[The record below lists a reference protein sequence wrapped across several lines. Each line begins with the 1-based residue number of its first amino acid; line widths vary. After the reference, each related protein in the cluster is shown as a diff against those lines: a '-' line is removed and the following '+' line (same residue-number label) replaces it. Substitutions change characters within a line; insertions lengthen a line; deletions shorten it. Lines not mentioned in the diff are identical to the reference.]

1 MPLLCPRPPGW
12 SQVLGWAFPV
22 LSRRLAE
29 ALGWHRAPVL
39 SSAGPGRGPRAMS
52 STRLLFVELYRWVRR
67 VRQLRQEESMD
78 ELNRLTTKEGDS
90 SFKCRSVLAPE
101 PAFCPTYWA
110 ASQEGRGKILGSSKY
125 DSGGS
130 SLQRRNLQQLI
141 FLASRTMENTL
152 LGVLERAVTLFCG
165 SQNNLIERW
174 FRFCCRSVL
183 LLPILMPCL
192 IPIRWQIGG
201 KS

>member
-78 ELNRLTTKEGDS
+78 ELNRLTTKEEILASSAGLSWLQSLLSVPLTGLPPRKAEERFWVVQSMTVVGALCRGVTCSSS
-90 SFKCRSVLAPE
+90 SF
-101 PAFCPTYWA
+101 
-110 ASQEGRGKILGSSKY
+110 
-125 DSGGS
+125 
-130 SLQRRNLQQLI
+130 
-141 FLASRTMENTL
+141 
-152 LGVLERAVTLFCG
+152 
-165 SQNNLIERW
+165 
-174 FRFCCRSVL
+174 
-183 LLPILMPCL
+183 
-192 IPIRWQIGG
+192 
-201 KS
+201 